1 MQRREP
7 WLYHEFIG
15 RYEDKSA
22 ASAQEPYSERLLRR
36 DREEA
41 AAQAMQMQQRQQS
54 QREGTGAR
62 SPDDDVAPVDGA
74 ADPLSLEERCPRKR
88 EPWTLFHCNGLMRIC
103 PCRLV
108 NAHVVL

>member
-1 MQRREP
+1 MEEMQRREP

-15 RYEDKSA
+15 RHEEKSA
-22 ASAQEPYSERLLRR
+22 ASAQESYSERLLRR

-41 AAQAMQMQQRQQS
+41 AAQAMQMQQHQQA

-62 SPDDDVAPVDGA
+62 SPDDDRSPVDGA

-88 EPWTLFHCNGLMRIC
+88 WP
-103 PCRLV
+103 
-108 NAHVVL
+108 